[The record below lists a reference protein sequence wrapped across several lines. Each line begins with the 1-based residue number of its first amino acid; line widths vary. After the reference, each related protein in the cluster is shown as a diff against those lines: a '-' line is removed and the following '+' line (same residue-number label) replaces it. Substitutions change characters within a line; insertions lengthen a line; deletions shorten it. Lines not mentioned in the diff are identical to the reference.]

1 MNRDGGKTPGSEG
14 SAKERGR
21 RPPVRFVVGVV
32 LSCALIVG
40 WIVVRAGGE
49 KPRFHHFTGE
59 TMATTYSIKIIDK
72 LQRPGARDAMKRA
85 VAGELDLVN
94 MTMSSFN
101 EDSELYRFNKARTT
115 DPFPMS
121 GSALEVIDAAL
132 RLSES
137 TGGAYDVTVGPLVRF
152 WGFTER
158 RPLAKMPTE
167 EQIAEVRARIGWDKI
182 VLDLK
187 GGKIRKLRPDIE
199 IDLSSIAKGAA
210 VDRVAVALQ
219 VYKHKNYMVEIGGEV
234 RCRGVNRSGVPWRV
248 GIEVPAEGKREI
260 FEVVELTDVS
270 MATSGDYRA
279 FYEIDGRKISHTI
292 DPRTGRPI
300 EHGLASVTVVHEKC
314 MVADGLA
321 TALMVLGPKEGFEMA
336 QKEGLR
342 ALFITRGPDGALVD
356 RATSGFQKMRESD

>member
-1 MNRDGGKTPGSEG
+1 MSH
-14 SAKERGR
+14 
-21 RPPVRFVVGVV
+21 RPSVRLVIGIV

-40 WIVVRAGGE
+40 WIVVRADGE
-49 KPRFHHFTGE
+49 KSRFHHFTGE

-72 LQRPGARDAMKRA
+72 LMRPGARDAMKRA

-101 EDSELYRFNKARTT
+101 EDSELHRFNKARTI
-115 DPFPMS
+115 DAFPMS
-121 GSALEVIDAAL
+121 SSALEVIDAAL
-132 RLSES
+132 RLSER

-167 EQIAEVRARIGWDKI
+167 EEIAQVRARIGWEKI
-182 VLDLK
+182 ALDLK
-187 GGKIRKLRPDIE
+187 GGKIRKLRPDIK

-210 VDRVAVALQ
+210 VDKVAIALE

-234 RCRGVNRSGVPWRV
+234 RCRGVNRNGVPWRV
-248 GIEVPAEGKREI
+248 GIEVPVEGKREI
-260 FEVVELTDVS
+260 FEVMELTDVS

-279 FYEIDGRKISHTI
+279 FYEIDGKRMSHTI
-292 DPRTGRPI
+292 DPRNGRPI

-336 QKEGLR
+336 QKEGVK

-356 RATSGFQKMRESD
+356 RATSGFQKLRGNPIPAFP

>member
-1 MNRDGGKTPGSEG
+1 MP
-14 SAKERGR
+14 R
-21 RPPVRFVVGVV
+21 RPSVRFVLGVV

-40 WIVVRAGGE
+40 WIVVRAGDD

-85 VAGELDLVN
+85 VAGELDVVN

-101 EDSELYRFNKARTT
+101 EDSELYRFNKTRST

-121 GSALEVIDAAL
+121 SSALEVIDAAL
-132 RLSES
+132 KLSER

-158 RPLAKMPTE
+158 RPLARMPTDE
-167 EQIAEVRARIGWDKI
+167 EIAKVRERIGWDKI

-187 GGKIRKLRPDIE
+187 GGKIRKLRPDLE

-210 VDRVAVALQ
+210 VDSVAIALQ

-234 RCRGVNRSGVPWRV
+234 RCRGVNRKGVPWRV
-248 GIEVPAEGKREI
+248 GIEGPVEEKREI

-279 FYEIDGRKISHTI
+279 FYEIDGKRMSHTI
-292 DPRTGRPI
+292 DPRTGCPI
-300 EHGLASVTVVHEKC
+300 DHGLASVTVVHEKC

-342 ALFITRGPDGALVD
+342 ALFITRGPDGVLLD
-356 RATSGFQKMRESD
+356 RATSGFQKMRGVKR

>member
-1 MNRDGGKTPGSEG
+1 
-14 SAKERGR
+14 
-21 RPPVRFVVGVV
+21 VRFVIGVA
-32 LSCALIVG
+32 LCCALIVG
-40 WIVVRAGGE
+40 WIVVRPGGD
-49 KPRFHHFTGE
+49 KSGFHHFTGE
-59 TMATTYSIKIIDK
+59 TMATTYSIKIVDK

-94 MTMSSFN
+94 MTMSGFN
-101 EDSELYRFNKARTT
+101 KDSELYRFNKTRTT

-121 GSALEVIDAAL
+121 NSALEVIDAAL

-158 RPLAKMPTE
+158 RPLEKMPTE
-167 EQIAEVRARIGWDKI
+167 EEIAEVRSRIGWDKI
-182 VLDLK
+182 VLDPK
-187 GGKIRKLRPDIE
+187 GGKIRKLQPDIE

-210 VDRVAVALQ
+210 VDSVAVALQ
-219 VYKHKNYMVEIGGEV
+219 AYKHKNYMVEIGGEV
-234 RCRGVNRSGVPWRV
+234 RCRGVNRSGAPWRV
-248 GIEVPAEGKREI
+248 GIEAPTEGKREI
-260 FEVVELTDVS
+260 FEVIELTDVS

-279 FYEIDGRKISHTI
+279 FYEIDGRRISHTL

-314 MVADGLA
+314 LVADGLA

-356 RATSGFQKMRESD
+356 RATSGFEKMRGVKR

>member
-1 MNRDGGKTPGSEG
+1 M
-14 SAKERGR
+14 
-21 RPPVRFVVGVV
+21 RFVVGVV

-40 WIVVRAGGE
+40 WIIVRTGGE
-49 KPRFHHFTGE
+49 KSRFHHFTGE

-72 LQRPGARDAMKRA
+72 LLRPGARDAMKRA
-85 VAGELDLVN
+85 VVGELDMVN

-132 RLSES
+132 RLSKR

-158 RPLAKMPTE
+158 RPLTKMPTE
-167 EQIAEVRARIGWDKI
+167 EEIAQVRARIGWDKI

-187 GGKIRKLRPDIE
+187 GGKIKKLRPDIE
-199 IDLSSIAKGAA
+199 IDLSSIAKGAV
-210 VDRVAVALQ
+210 VDRVAIALE

-234 RCRGVNRSGVPWRV
+234 RCRGVNRNGVPWRV

-260 FEVVELTDVS
+260 FEVIELTDVS

-279 FYEIDGRKISHTI
+279 FYEMDGKRLSHTI
-292 DPRTGRPI
+292 DPRTGRPA
-300 EHGLASVTVVHEKC
+300 EHGLASVTVVHDKC

-356 RATSGFQKMRESD
+356 RATTGFEKLRGR